1 MKKIM
6 SRAWE
11 IAKEAAKKY
20 NDSAKVFFAEALKAA
35 WAEAKKPEIKP
46 VAERIEELEQLGFKR
61 WQKGTMDRLYI
72 NAWNLGLECAYYK
85 TGSIK
90 DAWFNGESISNSEG
104 YRMKAAKTYIDV
116 KTGRVYSDNY
126 SLEQAAKKLAKIA

>member
-11 IAKEAAKKY
+11 IARNAAKKFGH
-20 NDSAKVFFAEALKAA
+20 SAKEYLSMALKAA
-35 WAEAKKPEIKP
+35 WAEAKTVVKP
-46 VAERIEELEQLGFKR
+46 VSERIEELEQLGFKR
-61 WQKGTMDRLYI
+61 WQKGNMDRLYI
-72 NAWNLGLECAYYK
+72 NAWSLGLECAYYK

-90 DAWFNGESISNSEG
+90 DAWFDGESISNSEG

-116 KTGRVYSDNY
+116 KTGKVYSDNY